1 MCIFKVTFAF
11 WTLFHALEATVRLVG
26 PNPCEGRLEIFY
38 GNAWG
43 TVCSGLWD
51 LSDAQVVCRQL
62 GCGIAIEA
70 SGNGK
75 YGQGPPFGGLTY
87 FQCTG
92 TESDLMSCP
101 YTILPHSH
109 IYLSDSGAKCSGS
122 RKIWQIQIQVSSNYS
137 LDGINNTVEEKVLL
151 STLSGLAGQN
161 LLDLKIRRK
170 VKL

>member
-1 MCIFKVTFAF
+1 MCAVFVA
-11 WTLFHALEATVRLVG
+11 EATVRLVG

-43 TVCSGLWD
+43 TVCSGMWD

-92 TESDLMSCP
+92 TESDLLSCP

-109 IYLSDSGAKCSGS
+109 IYLSDSGAKCSG
-122 RKIWQIQIQVSSNYS
+122 KELLGTNVILIFTAVSKCP
-137 LDGINNTVEEKVLL
+137 LEATVLQAIVIYLRV
-151 STLSGLAGQN
+151 SFSVG
-161 LLDLKIRRK
+161 
-170 VKL
+170 

>member
-1 MCIFKVTFAF
+1 MCAVYIA
-11 WTLFHALEATVRLVG
+11 EATVRLVG

-51 LSDAQVVCRQL
+51 LPDAQVVCRQL

-92 TESDLMSCP
+92 TESDLLSCP

-109 IYLSDSGAKCSGS
+109 IYLSDSGAKCSGKELLGTNVIIIFTDVS
-122 RKIWQIQIQVSSNYS
+122 RSPLEATGEYCKP
-137 LDGINNTVEEKVLL
+137 
-151 STLSGLAGQN
+151 
-161 LLDLKIRRK
+161 
-170 VKL
+170 